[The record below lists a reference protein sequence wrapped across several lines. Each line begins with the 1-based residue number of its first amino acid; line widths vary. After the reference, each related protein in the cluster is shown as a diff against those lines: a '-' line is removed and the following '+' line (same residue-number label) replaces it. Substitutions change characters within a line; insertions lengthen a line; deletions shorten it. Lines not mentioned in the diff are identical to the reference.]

1 MPSRFRDAL
10 SEICDGKLIVTVD
23 FEGHC
28 LTMHPL
34 PDWQQI
40 EQKLLELPSL
50 NPATRR
56 LQRMLLGYA
65 TEVEMDSNGRVSIP
79 PLLREKIKLEKK
91 IMLVG
96 MGKKLEIWPEEGWS
110 NSFQQWV
117 DEGPVKAE
125 ELPDAVQNLVF

>member
-10 SEICDGKLIVTVD
+10 SEICDGKMIVTVD

-34 PDWQQI
+34 SDWQVI

-65 TEVEMDSNGRVSIP
+65 TEVEMDSNGRVSLP
-79 PLLREKIKLEKK
+79 PLLRDMVKLEKK

-96 MGKKLEIWPEEGWS
+96 MGKKLEIWSEEAWS
-110 NSFQQWV
+110 QSFQQWV